1 MACTR
6 HNNYQNPNGTQPIT
20 NRAILRRASQ
30 NCRRNNTS
38 YPSFAPLI
46 YNLSVLSSC
55 SGLYSLVY
63 IDGANFLPAAY
74 GTTYVNFGQ
83 FTELPITFYSSFNI
97 SFVVPLNAPPGNYAV
112 TVVNVYNG
120 NFSPAIN
127 ETYPGNL
134 VYSNSI
140 TYTLIDCTP
149 PPPPP
154 PPPPPSPPPGCVSYS
169 LTGTYSITSDS
180 RYNTIITFTNNGT
193 FTILNQCQSVQINCI
208 VVGGGG
214 GGGGG
219 NIGGEPGAGG
229 GGGGG
234 VSSGFFNSSV
244 TTYVMTVGA
253 GGQGGTLGTSMI
265 LATNGVNGSPSQISG
280 VVTVN
285 GGSYG
290 LSSTNNGA
298 GGNGGNGGAG
308 GTGNTSPGGDGA
320 SPGGGGGGGIYSAFG
335 DGTGGDGA
343 LSISVYSYGTSF
355 GAGGGGGGGDATNGT
370 AGNIYAGN
378 GGGINAT
385 ANYGGGGGGGKSGN
399 GIPTTDTNGGNGGS
413 GRIVL
418 YFNN

>member
-6 HNNYQNPNGTQPIT
+6 HNNYQNANGTQPIT

-30 NCRRNNTS
+30 SCKRNKTS
-38 YPSFAPLI
+38 YPNFAPVI

-55 SGLYSLVY
+55 PGAYSLVN
-63 IDGANFLPAAY
+63 IDGANFLPPSY

-83 FTELPITFYSSFNI
+83 YTNLPITFYSSFNI
-97 SFVVPLNAPPGNYAV
+97 SFVVPLTAPPGNYAV

-127 ETYPGNL
+127 QTYPGNL

-140 TYTLIDCTP
+140 TYTIIINPLSYELI
-149 PPPPP
+149 
-154 PPPPPSPPPGCVSYS
+154 
-169 LTGTYSITSDS
+169 GTYSITSDS
-180 RYNTIITFTNNGT
+180 SYNTIITFTDNGT
-193 FTILNQCQSVQINCI
+193 FTVLSQCQSAQINYI

-219 NIGGEPGAGG
+219 NIGGDPGG

-234 VSSGFFNSSV
+234 GGIFTGSFNSSV

-253 GGQGGTLGTSMI
+253 GGQGGALGTNII
-265 LATNGVNGSPSQISG
+265 LSTDGVNGSPSQIGG
-280 VVTVN
+280 VIAVP

-290 LSSTNNGA
+290 LASTNNSA
-298 GGNGGNGGAG
+298 GGASGLGGAG

-320 SPGGGGGGGIYSAFG
+320 FPGGGGGGGIYAAYG

-343 LSISVYSYGTSF
+343 LSISVYSYGQAF
-355 GAGGGGGGGDATNGT
+355 GAGGGGGGGDADNGN
-370 AGNIYAGN
+370 AGNIYAGD
-378 GGGINAT
+378 GGGFNAT

-399 GIPTTDTNGGNGGS
+399 GVPTTDTNGGNGGS

>member
-6 HNNYQNPNGTQPIT
+6 HNNYQNANGTQPIT

-30 NCRRNNTS
+30 SCKRNKTS
-38 YPSFAPLI
+38 YPNFAPVI

-55 SGLYSLVY
+55 AGAYSLVN
-63 IDGANFLPAAY
+63 IDGANFLPPSY

-83 FTELPITFYSSFNI
+83 YTDLPITFFSSFNI

-127 ETYPGNL
+127 QTYPGNL

-140 TYTLIDCTP
+140 TYTLFYCVLA
-149 PPPPP
+149 
-154 PPPPPSPPPGCVSYS
+154 CVSYS
-169 LTGTYSITSDS
+169 LTGAYSITSDS
-180 RYNTIITFTNNGT
+180 NYNTIITFTDNGT
-193 FTILNQCQSVQINCI
+193 FNVFSPCQSAQINYI

-234 VSSGFFNSSV
+234 VSTGFFNSSV

-253 GGQGGTLGTSMI
+253 GGQGGTLGTNI
-265 LATNGVNGSPSQISG
+265 IIATNGVNGSPSQISG

-308 GTGNTSPGGDGA
+308 GTGNTSPGGNGS
-320 SPGGGGGGGIYSAFG
+320 SPGGGGGGGIYGAFG

-355 GAGGGGGGGDATNGT
+355 GAGGGGGGGDDDNGI

-378 GGGINAT
+378 GGGISAT